1 MAYIEPQLF
10 AAVFLYLCR
19 LNLLTKGIMPM
30 FKAVI
35 FDLDGTL
42 YDKSGLA
49 RRLVLSQLLKGGLW
63 LLKRERE
70 VRKELRGIH
79 YESEEA
85 FYKAFF
91 ARFPR
96 PELARRWYFET
107 YMPDMVRVLRR
118 DYRVA
123 PWVENVI
130 AEWRTHGRK
139 VVVFSDYGFV
149 REKLQAIGFNLDW
162 ADALF
167 EAPALGGLKPC
178 KESFERLCRE
188 IDVQPSECL
197 MVGDRNDTDGDGARS
212 VGMAFELVIKGGKP
226 NVKP

>member
-1 MAYIEPQLF
+1 
-10 AAVFLYLCR
+10 LYLCR
-19 LNLLTKGIMPM
+19 LNPLFEVKISMY
-30 FKAVI
+30 KAII

-49 RRLVLSQLLKGGLW
+49 RRLVLSQLRKGGLGM
-63 LLKRERE
+63 LKQERSI
-70 VRKELRGIH
+70 RKELRGCH
-79 YESEEA
+79 FESEEA
-85 FYKAFF
+85 FYEAFF
-91 ARFPR
+91 ARFSR

-107 YMPDMVRVLRR
+107 YMPDMVRLLRR
-118 DYRVA
+118 HYRTA
-123 PWVENVI
+123 PWVETVI

-139 VVVFSDYGFV
+139 VVVFSDYGCV

-178 KESFERLCRE
+178 KESFEKICRE

-197 MVGDRNDTDGDGARS
+197 MVGDRQDTDGDGARS
-212 VGMAFELVIKGGKP
+212 VGMAFEYVAKAGKP
-226 NVKP
+226 NLKPYLEK